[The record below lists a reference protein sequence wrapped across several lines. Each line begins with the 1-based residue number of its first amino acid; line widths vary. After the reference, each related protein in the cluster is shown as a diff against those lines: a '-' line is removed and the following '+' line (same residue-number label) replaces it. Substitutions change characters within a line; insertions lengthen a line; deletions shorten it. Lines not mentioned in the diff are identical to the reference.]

1 MPKINLRHFLYISTM
16 KKKVIGLTGGIGS
29 GKTTVAH
36 YFEKMGI
43 PVYNSDT
50 RAKELT
56 NTSSDIRTKIC
67 DLLGEQ
73 SYVNNQMNRSYIAS
87 QTFSNPTKL
96 AALNAI
102 IHPAVYADFE
112 QWKNEQATDL
122 VLKEAAILIETG
134 GHLLCDILVV
144 VLVDQEIRIQ
154 RTIERDQLT
163 REQIIERINNQT
175 SDDKR
180 KEVANYIIDNNH
192 DLNYLEQ
199 QVIKV
204 IEQIKKLA

>member
-1 MPKINLRHFLYISTM
+1 MPKIYLRHFLYISAM
-16 KKKVIGLTGGIGS
+16 KKKIIGLTGGIGS
-29 GKTTVAH
+29 GKTTVAR

-56 NTSSDIRTKIC
+56 NTSIDIRTKIC
-67 DLLGEQ
+67 ALLGEQ

-134 GHLLCDILVV
+134 GHLLCDIVVV
-144 VLVDQEIRIQ
+144 VLVDQEIRVQ

-163 REQIIERINNQT
+163 RRQILERMNNQT
-175 SDDKR
+175 TDDKR

-204 IEQIKKLA
+204 IDEIKKLT